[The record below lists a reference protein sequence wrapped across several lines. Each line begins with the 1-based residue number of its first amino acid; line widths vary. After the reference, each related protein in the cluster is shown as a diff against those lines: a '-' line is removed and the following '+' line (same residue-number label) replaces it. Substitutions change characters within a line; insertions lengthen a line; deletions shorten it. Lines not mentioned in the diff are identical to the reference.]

1 MFDSEFLVLNITFNS
16 RFYDRFSH
24 TKVFDLSTTASFQ
37 IFPCDFS
44 SSTSLKMF
52 FPEQLSS
59 LSSEGLCYD
68 PLIFCGRTCIKSYSS
83 YNFT

>member
-37 IFPCDFS
+37 IFFPVTFLLLHHLRCFFLNNYLHCH
-44 SSTSLKMF
+44 LKDYVM
-52 FPEQLSS
+52 
-59 LSSEGLCYD
+59 
-68 PLIFCGRTCIKSYSS
+68 IH
-83 YNFT
+83 